1 MGQMNWQRTRDI
13 LISIICIG
21 IIFWASWN
29 VAGRFV
35 DAIVILLLSMTV
47 AFLLTPAVN
56 YIGRIK
62 VPRLP
67 ATLLVY
73 VIVVAVLAAFG
84 YALVFSLIQQVTSFK
99 DTFVTFFTFLP
110 KAIPDAVTSLQK
122 SFPGIDFNAALTQIR
137 DQAISFAQTAASNA
151 LNIVFL
157 ISGTF
162 LNVFL
167 ITVLSFYFVL
177 DGKRI
182 RDNIIS
188 VVPQRSLPH
197 VLVFEDALN
206 RVVGKYIRGQL
217 TLAVIVGV
225 LSGLVCIIMG
235 AGMQNY
241 ALIVGVLAF
250 LFETIPMVG
259 PALASVPALL
269 ISLLLPDP
277 FPRTIWVAVAFVI
290 IQMLESNIL
299 GPRIVG
305 HAVGLHPVVSIM
317 SLLVFATLFGPF
329 GALIATPIVAA
340 IWVVI
345 ASVYRSARGETPEQI
360 MARKRAPWTLPRPT
374 SMNLAMRGRRRSS
387 LLHDDSSGGGTS
399 GGATHDGERSH
410 AGVSEDEHTHNQS
423 AFHIVPLPP
432 LVRGMRRARYPSAHG
447 QSATAELPKDPGTTE
462 YNALPQEQTTSEQD
476 H

>member
-13 LISIICIG
+13 LISIICLG

-29 VAGRFV
+29 IAGRFV
-35 DAIVILLLSMTV
+35 DAIVIFLLSMTF

-56 YIGRIK
+56 ALTRLKIPRI
-62 VPRLP
+62 L
-67 ATLLVY
+67 ATLIMFVM
-73 VIVVAVLAAFG
+73 VVALLGAFG
-84 YALVFSLIQQVTSFK
+84 YALIFSLIQQVTNFK
-99 DTFVTFFTFLP
+99 DTFVTFFKYLP
-110 KAIPDAVTSLQK
+110 GTVINAVNSLQH
-122 SFPGIDFNAALTQIR
+122 SFPQIDFKSALSQIQTQ
-137 DQAISFAQTAASNA
+137 AETFAQTAATNA
-151 LNIVFL
+151 INIAFL
-157 ISGTF
+157 ITNTF
-162 LNVFL
+162 LNIFL
-167 ITVLSFYFVL
+167 ILVLSFYFTL

-182 RDNIIS
+182 HDNIIS
-188 VVPQRSLPH
+188 VVPQRTMPH

-206 RVVGKYIRGQL
+206 RVVGNYIRGQL
-217 TLAVIVGV
+217 TLALIVGI
-225 LSGLVCIIMG
+225 LSGLVCVIMKG
-235 AGMQNY
+235 GMQNY

-259 PALASVPALL
+259 PALASIPALL

-345 ASVYRSARGETPEQI
+345 ASIYRSARGETPEQM
-360 MARKRAPWTLPRPT
+360 MARKRAPWKIPRPT
-374 SMNLAMRGRRRSS
+374 SMNIALRGRRRSA
-387 LLHDDSSGGGTS
+387 LHDSTSGGGSS
-399 GGATHDGERSH
+399 GGATHGEEPVHAHIDGQEENEQPRM
-410 AGVSEDEHTHNQS
+410 
-423 AFHIVPLPP
+423 VPLPRGSRR
-432 LVRGMRRARYPSAHG
+432 VRRPQESLAQANDERRAT
-447 QSATAELPKDPGTTE
+447 QELE
-462 YNALPQEQTTSEQD
+462 EHESNV
-476 H
+476 